1 VQTLISRLPEVD
13 RDVALH
19 VITALLQTPISER
32 AEKFQQLATSAN
44 LPVVWDDKP
53 HSLMHVNAAPAALL
67 VAAGVS
73 GSGVAAEVF
82 AGAAFAPWTPQLVA
96 AAKRLA
102 AGLADAGSGMSDTV
116 LEPFRIAGWAMGER
130 PPARNGAGFPVPC
143 PHSAFWDA
151 ADRDARNCPLR
162 AGEIAAEIAAA
173 VAMFHACCDG
183 DD

>member
-1 VQTLISRLPEVD
+1 MTTLILRLPEVD

-19 VITALLQTPISER
+19 VITTLLQTPLTER
-32 AEKFQQLATSAN
+32 AETFQQLATSAG

-53 HSLMHVNAAPAALL
+53 HSISHVNAAPAALL

-73 GSGVAAEVF
+73 DPGVAAEVF
-82 AGAAFAPWTPQLVA
+82 AGADFAPWTPELVA

-102 AGLADAGSGMSDTV
+102 AGLTGAGSGMGDAV

-130 PPARNGAGFPVPC
+130 PPARDSAGVPAPC
-143 PHSAFWDA
+143 LNSAFCDA
-151 ADRDARNCPLR
+151 AERDARNCPLR
-162 AGEIAAEIAAA
+162 AGEIAAEIARA

-183 DD
+183 ND

>member
-1 VQTLISRLPEVD
+1 MRMIIELPQID
-13 RDVALH
+13 HDVALH
-19 VITALLQTPISER
+19 VITALLQTPIGER

-53 HSLMHVNAAPAALL
+53 QSISHVNAAPAALL
-67 VAAGVS
+67 IAADVRDP
-73 GSGVAAEVF
+73 GVAAEVF
-82 AGAAFAPWTPQLVA
+82 ASADFAPWTPLLVA

-102 AGLADAGSGMSDTV
+102 AGLADAGSGMGDAV

-143 PHSAFWDA
+143 LNSAFWDA

-162 AGEIAAEIAAA
+162 AGEIAAEIASA